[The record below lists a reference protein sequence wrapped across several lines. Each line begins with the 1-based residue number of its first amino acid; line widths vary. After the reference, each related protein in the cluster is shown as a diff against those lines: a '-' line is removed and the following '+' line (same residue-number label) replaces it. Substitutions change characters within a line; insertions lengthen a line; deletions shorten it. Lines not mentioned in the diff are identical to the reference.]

1 MKHARNFHNV
11 TDVWQLKIMNAL
23 VNKQQTSEGT
33 LSDNAALLS
42 MEILNSLLMRYKM
55 VMSKR
60 LVEQKPLLRQFLIEK
75 NLNFLQ
81 EHSTKSIQELMQLVI
96 FFDLPLNFL
105 NEPLDL
111 SNVNLVQFMFE
122 IKKRQFAESPSAEFI
137 SQLWNLLK
145 N

>member
-1 MKHARNFHNV
+1 
-11 TDVWQLKIMNAL
+11 
-23 VNKQQTSEGT
+23 
-33 LSDNAALLS
+33 
-42 MEILNSLLMRYKM
+42 M